1 LPNKDRVMK
10 QWDDA
15 SESWVDFVRQRK
27 DFCRDKMNNPATFGL
42 IGNVKDQ
49 RALDLACGEGY
60 NTRMLA
66 RNGAKVTGVDFSM
79 KLIELARSEE
89 TREKLGIDYRVSNV
103 ADLSEFPSSHFDL
116 VTCFMALMDIKNY
129 EEAVS
134 EVSRVL
140 KDMGRF
146 VFSIPHPCFELDR
159 IGARKNYFAATEE
172 CVDWNMERLL
182 KPFKTTSYH
191 RTLTDY
197 FNTLHKNRLL
207 VKRLVEPKPSKQAA
221 DKYPLLK
228 QFLLKPH
235 TAIIESIK
243 WPAK

>member
-1 LPNKDRVMK
+1 MPNKDHVMK

-15 SESWVDFVRQRK
+15 SESWVDFVRQGK
-27 DFCRDKMNNPATFGL
+27 DFCRDKMNNPATFRL
-42 IGNVKDQ
+42 IGNVKGQ

-79 KLIELARSEE
+79 KLVELARIEE
-89 TREKLGIDYRVSNV
+89 TREKLGIDYQVSDV
-103 ADLSEFPSSHFDL
+103 ADLSEFPSNHFDV

-129 EEAVS
+129 GETVS

-140 KDMGRF
+140 KNMGRF
-146 VFSIPHPCFELDR
+146 VFSIPHPCFELNR
-159 IGARKNYFAATEE
+159 IDTTKNYFVATEE
-172 CVDWNMERLL
+172 RVDWKMERLL
-182 KPFKTTSYH
+182 KPFKTTSFH

-207 VKRLVEPKPSKQAA
+207 VKRLVEPKPSEQVAE
-221 DKYPLLK
+221 KYPLLK
-228 QFLLKPH
+228 QFLLRPH
-235 TAIIESIK
+235 TVIIESIK
-243 WPAK
+243 MAS